1 MKLNLSQIY
10 ELGAAI
16 PLKLEIKSLDDKL
29 KFTFFKYNAKDVLM
43 SSLLTFVFF
52 LVLGTV
58 LGQLSH
64 FFYTSLVF
72 LGLIFAIMLSLYPFN
87 IYYTHQMM
95 EYSEEMLRAVL
106 HLSTYTQMGVSME
119 AAFLETEKNL
129 TGILQK
135 QFEDINNSLKRRVVS
150 ELGSALS
157 KYVDVWNKANPY
169 FVKSIRL
176 LQIASFSS
184 EKEREILIGETI
196 ETLMVNYSTIGK
208 RAAED
213 LSKNANMLITG
224 GILLPVLSLLVLPIL
239 AVFMPQVVKPS
250 TIAFLYIVFFPT
262 IVLVAALSF
271 ASKRIQ
277 IDTIR
282 LRESSEY
289 KPLKKAYL
297 FICVGMAA
305 VIGIPTLITMNAV
318 LTKAMPNIDS
328 LFYFFLAWLGGA
340 GMAVASYIYASIY
353 VKKYNTLW
361 NKIRDVEMDLP
372 FILQS
377 FSTYFA
383 LNTPFEKVI
392 DGVIDDYENLGFKD
406 HPAIKGFKGI
416 KHLLIT
422 SKDTLVTIIKTQ
434 IRKLIPSS
442 KVCTVIEQIVT
453 FETVSQESAA
463 KASRT
468 IRRQVIDTYK
478 LDDYVKTLLADTV
491 GLISISITFL
501 APMLCAAAVVMT
513 FAILKS
519 IVFIT
524 EQLTKISA
532 LFGGEAVQLNL
543 IDASKVVPPTFIAA
557 VVGVYLLEMIFV
569 LSLFQTQISIGSDF
583 FQTMKNLKSNMS
595 GFFIYSVLL
604 FGGYVAVN
612 VLLFK
617 GVLGTG

>member
-1 MKLNLSQIY
+1 MNLNLSQIY
-10 ELGAAI
+10 GLGAAI
-16 PLKLEIKSLDDKL
+16 PFEFEIKSLDDKL
-29 KFTFFKYNAKDVLM
+29 KFTFFKYKAKDVLM
-43 SSLLTFVFF
+43 SSVLTFVFF
-52 LVLGTV
+52 LVLGMI

-64 FFYTSLVF
+64 FFYTTLVF
-72 LGLIFAIMLSLYPFN
+72 LGLIFAVMLSLYPFN

-106 HLSTYTQMGVSME
+106 HLSTYVQMGVSME

-129 TGILQK
+129 TGILKK

-150 ELGSALS
+150 ELGSALN
-157 KYVDVWNKANPY
+157 KYVETWNNANPY

-213 LSKNANMLITG
+213 LSKRANMLITG

-239 AVFMPQVVKPS
+239 AVFMPEVVKPS

-262 IVLVAALSF
+262 VVLVAALSF

-277 IDTIR
+277 IDTVR

-289 KPLKKAYL
+289 KPLKRAYL
-297 FICVGMAA
+297 YMCIGLA
-305 VIGIPTLITMNAV
+305 VIVGIPTLITMNAV
-318 LTKAMPNIDS
+318 LTKTMPNIDS
-328 LFYFFLAWLGGA
+328 LLYFFLAWLGGA
-340 GMAVASYIYASIY
+340 GIAVAAYIYASIY
-353 VKKYNTLW
+353 VRKYNALW
-361 NKIRDVEMDLP
+361 DKIRDVEMDLP

-463 KASRT
+463 KAART

-491 GLISISITFL
+491 GLISVSITFL

-524 EQLTKISA
+524 EQLTKVSA
-532 LFGGEAVQLNL
+532 LFGGEAIQLNL
-543 IDASKVVPPTFIAA
+543 IDATKVVPPIFIAA

-604 FGGYVAVN
+604 FGGYIAVN

-617 GVLGTG
+617 GVLGAG